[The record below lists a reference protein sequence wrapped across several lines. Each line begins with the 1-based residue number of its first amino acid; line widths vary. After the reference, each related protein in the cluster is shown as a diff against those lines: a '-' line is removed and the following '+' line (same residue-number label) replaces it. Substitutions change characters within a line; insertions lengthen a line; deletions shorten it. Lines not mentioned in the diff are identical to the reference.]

1 VNHYVVFVLIRK
13 QSYPDGIFNMIVGQT
28 AELGSFRQDHFCDLR
43 DGRGDRLGA
52 QNSLKEWLVI
62 NLRGVSTNKKYYT

>member
-1 VNHYVVFVLIRK
+1 MNHYVVFVLISK

-43 DGRGDRLGA
+43 DGRGDRLGR
-52 QNSLKEWLVI
+52 KT
-62 NLRGVSTNKKYYT
+62 VSKNGL